1 MYNYSLEFITKY
13 IKEDNTSNTQIY
25 EFLYKEYA
33 QSLNKYEKKINIFG
47 IYFLIYSKYQH
58 I

>member
-13 IKEDNTSNTQIY
+13 IKEDNSSNTQIY
-25 EFLYKEYA
+25 EFLYKEYI
-33 QSLNKYEKKINIFG
+33 QSLNKYEKKFNIFG
-47 IYFLIYSKYQH
+47 IYFFDILKIYW